1 MFIHWCPNHPTAC
14 LAYVYTLQGSKPM
27 FFLYFLI
34 FNFEQNVH
42 SLVWKQEKGRFSTE
56 TLAKAA
62 LIWTKNTLLSWATH
76 KGTSDIIKIISR
88 LTPQYSGT
96 WMKWA
101 VINGVKVHK
110 LRNVF
115 QTVLTQLHR
124 SLILSAYLL
133 SVNSRESLN
142 ECVVIQQSIWR
153 KYLKKHRYSTENS
166 TACLCHARPAYGSTE
181 RLWTISWIRLKP
193 N

>member
-1 MFIHWCPNHPTAC
+1 
-14 LAYVYTLQGSKPM
+14 M

-34 FNFEQNVH
+34 FNSEQNVH

-56 TLAKAA
+56 ALAKAA

-115 QTVLTQLHR
+115 QTLLTQLHR

-142 ECVVIQQSIWR
+142 ECVVIQQPIWR

-166 TACLCHARPAYGSTE
+166 IACLCHPRLTDRQNDFGRSLDLDWNQINAIYVQGSQ
-181 RLWTISWIRLKP
+181 ILKRSHHAKDSSTT
-193 N
+193 

>member
-1 MFIHWCPNHPTAC
+1 MLQHTSSENVGFPPRHW
-14 LAYVYTLQGSKPM
+14 Q
-27 FFLYFLI
+27 
-34 FNFEQNVH
+34 
-42 SLVWKQEKGRFSTE
+42 KQLF
-56 TLAKAA
+56 
-62 LIWTKNTLLSWATH
+62 IWTKNTLLSWATH
-76 KGTSDIIKIISR
+76 KGTSNIIKIISS
-88 LTPQYSGT
+88 LTPQHSGT

-133 SVNSRESLN
+133 SLKSRQSLN

-166 TACLCHARPAYGSTE
+166 TACLCHPRLTDPQNDFGRSLDLDWNQINAIYVQGSE
-181 RLWTISWIRLKP
+181 ILKRSHHTKDSSTT
-193 N
+193 